1 MVDLICAS
9 FSIVSLTGHYIPGQ
23 PSLVEETYNM
33 LEDGDPMDQE
43 YLDGFG
49 IHHFGIGPTDAE
61 DKNLRAEE
69 DTKYDAI
76 EK

>member
-1 MVDLICAS
+1 
-9 FSIVSLTGHYIPGQ
+9 
-23 PSLVEETYNM
+23 M

-49 IHHFGIGPTDAE
+49 MHHFGFGPTDAE

-69 DTKYDAI
+69 NTEYDSI